1 MSNLLVGGVGNTVLS
16 IVLAILILL
25 AMICVHEF
33 GHFVA
38 GRILHFKIDEFAV
51 GFGPAL
57 LKRRSRR
64 SGILFS
70 LRAVPLGGYCA
81 FAGED
86 GDDEYKNSFNSKK
99 PWQRIIVLLAG
110 AFFNYVLAVLLI
122 IIAFFAFGQPCYKMG
137 AIESGDGISIEYS
150 LAEGDVLIAVNGK
163 SIYSAPDLI
172 YSLKGK
178 NVGERVT
185 FTLLSGG
192 ETVQKEVVLRA
203 DCSFKNS
210 SQVGKVWKALGC
222 ATYEGEDGNLY
233 WDIGSQSVR
242 FSFFQTIGRG
252 FAYSFNVAGSIFRVL
267 GELLTGS
274 LSLTAMGGPVTTI
287 RLTGQMAVQGVNS
300 FLMVAAYIGVNLAV
314 FNLLPIPSLDG
325 SKIVFC
331 LIEWVFKKPVPRK
344 VEAIIHTVGLVLI
357 ISFAVLVDILQF
369 ARC

>member
-1 MSNLLVGGVGNTVLS
+1 MSNLLIGGVGATVLS
-16 IVLAILILL
+16 IILAIIILL
-25 AMICVHEF
+25 AMICIHEF

-57 LKRRSRR
+57 LKKRSRK

-86 GDDEYKNSFNSKK
+86 GEGKEAHSFNAKK

-110 AFFNYVLAVLLI
+110 AFFNYILALI
-122 IIAFFAFGQPCYKMG
+122 LILAAFFAFGQACYKVG
-137 AIESGDGISIEYS
+137 EIEQGEGIFSEYS
-150 LAEGDVLIAVNGK
+150 LLNDDVLIAVEGK
-163 SIYSAPDLI
+163 NIYSSFDLI
-172 YSLKGK
+172 GSLKGK
-178 NVGERVT
+178 NEGDRVT
-185 FTLLSGG
+185 FTVLRGG
-192 ETVQKEVVLRA
+192 NTVQTDVVLRA
-203 DCSFKNS
+203 DCNAENS
-210 SQVGKVWKALGC
+210 SQISKVWKALGC
-222 ATYEGEDGNLY
+222 STFEGEDGNLY
-233 WDIGSQSVR
+233 WDVGSERVQFPFV
-242 FSFFQTIGRG
+242 QAVGRG
-252 FAYSFNVAGSIFRVL
+252 FAYSFNLAGSIFKVL
-267 GELLTGS
+267 GELVCGNLS
-274 LSLTAMGGPVTTI
+274 LSAMGGPVTTI
-287 RLTGQMAVQGVNS
+287 RLTGQMAVQGVHS

-344 VEAIIHTVGLVLI
+344 VEAVIHTVGLILI
-357 ISFAVLVDILQF
+357 IAFAVLVDILQF